1 MFPILIAAI
10 FTTGDTLFKSCNENM
25 FHSNTLLCYNDH
37 FKELLASNF
46 IHSIFILMYI
56 FTSCLPLCD
65 IFIRKSK
72 GTTSTIKLYFGIL

>member
-46 IHSIFILMYI
+46 IHSIFILMYSI
-56 FTSCLPLCD
+56 S
-65 IFIRKSK
+65 IKFIRKTK
-72 GTTSTIKLYFGIL
+72 GTTSIKLYFGIL